1 MEERFL
7 KEVPLKNGRIIKLT
21 GGLYTVMNTEDG
33 STQNVKARGLF
44 RHTNESPKVGDF
56 VTYDDDFI
64 RTIEERENSLLR
76 PPIANVDQAILIQS
90 AKKPDF
96 QFTLLD
102 QFLLLIEHEDIL
114 PVIVINKIDLLSEKE
129 LMKLREDMTYYQH
142 YYEVYYVS
150 AKEGIGLDVLPKVF
164 EEKVSV
170 FAGQTGAGKSSL
182 LNALDASLDL
192 ETNEISKAL
201 GRGKHTTRHTELI
214 PLFGGLIADTPGF
227 SKLDFS
233 HIGEDEVAHCFVDFF
248 ERSSAC
254 KFREC
259 KHINEPKCA
268 VKDGVEKGEILPAR
282 YDDYLYI
289 MNIVK
294 EPKNKR

>member
-1 MEERFL
+1 
-7 KEVPLKNGRIIKLT
+7 LKNGRIIKLT
-21 GGLYTVMNTEDG
+21 GGLYTVLNEDNQLV
-33 STQNVKARGLF
+33 TNVKARGLF

-56 VTYDDDFI
+56 VTYDDSFI
-64 RTIEERENSLLR
+64 MTIEERENSLFR
-76 PPIANVDQAILIQS
+76 PPIANVDQAIWIQS
-90 AKKPDF
+90 AKAPDF

-102 QFLLLIEHEDIL
+102 QFLLLIEHEDIV
-114 PVIVINKIDLLSEKE
+114 PVIVVNKIDLLTDDE
-129 LMKLREDMTYYQH
+129 LIQLKKDMTYYESF
-142 YYEVYYVS
+142 YDVFYVS
-150 AKEGIGLDVLPKVF
+150 AKKQIGLELLPEIFRDKVNVL
-164 EEKVSV
+164 
-170 FAGQTGAGKSSL
+170 AGQTGAGKSSL
-182 LNALDASLDL
+182 LNALDAKLNIK
-192 ETNEISKAL
+192 TNEISKAL

-233 HIGEDEVAHCFVDFF
+233 HINEDEVAHCFVDFF
-248 ERSSAC
+248 ELSSGC

-268 VKDGVEKGEILPAR
+268 VKEHVKNGQILPVR

-294 EPKNKR
+294 ENKNKR

>member
-1 MEERFL
+1 M
-7 KEVPLKNGRIIKLT
+7 KKGRIIKLT
-21 GGLYTVMNTEDG
+21 GGLYTVMNTEDK
-33 STQNVKARGLF
+33 TTTNLKARGLF

-56 VTYDDDFI
+56 VTYDESFI
-64 RTIEERENSLLR
+64 MTIEERENSLSR

-90 AKKPDF
+90 SKAPDF

-114 PVIVINKIDLLSEKE
+114 PVIVVNKIDLLNETE
-129 LMKLREDMTYYQH
+129 LAKLKKDMS
-142 YYEVYYVS
+142 YYESFYDVYFVS
-150 AKEGIGLDVLPKVF
+150 AATKEGLEDLPDVF
-164 EEKVSV
+164 RDKVSV
-170 FAGQTGAGKSSL
+170 FAGQTGAGKSSI

-214 PLFGGLIADTPGF
+214 PLYGGLIADTPGF

-233 HIGEDEVAHCFVDFF
+233 HVDESEVAHCFVDFF
-248 ERSSAC
+248 ALSSQC

-259 KHINEPKCA
+259 RHINEPKCA
-268 VKDGVEKGEILPAR
+268 VKEELAKGNILPAR
-282 YDDYLYI
+282 YDDYLHI
-289 MNIVK
+289 MNMIK
-294 EPKNKR
+294 EKKNKR

>member
-1 MEERFL
+1 
-7 KEVPLKNGRIIKLT
+7 LKNGRIIKLT
-21 GGLYTVMNTEDG
+21 GGLYTVLNEDNQLV
-33 STQNVKARGLF
+33 TNVKARGLF

-56 VTYDDDFI
+56 VTYDDSFI
-64 RTIEERENSLLR
+64 MTIEERENSLFR

-90 AKKPDF
+90 AKAPDF

-102 QFLLLIEHEDIL
+102 QFLLLIEHEDIV
-114 PVIVINKIDLLSEKE
+114 PVIVVNKIDLLTDDE
-129 LMKLREDMTYYQH
+129 LIQLKKDMTYYESF
-142 YYEVYYVS
+142 YDVFYVS
-150 AKEGIGLDVLPKVF
+150 AKKQIGLELLPEIFRDKVNVL
-164 EEKVSV
+164 
-170 FAGQTGAGKSSL
+170 AGQTGAGKSSL
-182 LNALDASLDL
+182 LNALDAKLNIK
-192 ETNEISKAL
+192 TNEISKAL

-233 HIGEDEVAHCFVDFF
+233 HINEDEVAHCFVDFF
-248 ERSSAC
+248 ELSSGC

-268 VKDGVEKGEILPAR
+268 VKEHVKNGQILPVR

-294 EPKNKR
+294 ENKNKR

>member
-1 MEERFL
+1 M
-7 KEVPLKNGRIIKLT
+7 KNGRIIKLT
-21 GGLYTVMNTEDG
+21 GGLYTVMNEEDQI
-33 STQNVKARGLF
+33 TTNMKARGLF

-56 VTYDDDFI
+56 VTYDDSFI
-64 RTIEERENSLLR
+64 MTIKERENSLLR

-90 AKKPDF
+90 AKAPDF

-102 QFLLLIEHEDIL
+102 QFLLLIEHEDIV
-114 PVIVINKIDLLSEKE
+114 PVIVVNKIDLLTDEELAKLKKE
-129 LMKLREDMTYYQH
+129 MTYYESF
-142 YYEVYYVS
+142 YDVFYVS
-150 AKEGIGLDVLPKVF
+150 AKKQIGLKALPTIFRNKVN
-164 EEKVSV
+164 V
-170 FAGQTGAGKSSL
+170 FAGQTGAGKSSI
-182 LNALDASLDL
+182 LNALDTALNIK
-192 ETNEISKAL
+192 TNEISKAL

-233 HIGEDEVAHCFVDFF
+233 HINEDEVAHCFVDFF
-248 ERSSAC
+248 DLSSAC

-268 VKDGVEKGEILPAR
+268 VKEELKNGNILPSR
-282 YDDYLYI
+282 YEDYLYI

-294 EPKNKR
+294 ENKNKR

>member
-1 MEERFL
+1 M
-7 KEVPLKNGRIIKLT
+7 KKGRIIKLT

-33 STQNVKARGLF
+33 STLNLKARGLF
-44 RHTNESPKVGDF
+44 RHTKESPKVGDF
-56 VTYDDDFI
+56 VEYNEDFI
-64 RTIEERENSLLR
+64 QTIEKRENSLLR
-76 PPIANVDQAILIQS
+76 PPISNVDQAILIQS

-114 PVIVINKIDLLSEKE
+114 PVIVINKIDLLEEEE
-129 LMKLREDMTYYQH
+129 LKKIKDALA
-142 YYEVYYVS
+142 YYEDYYDVYYVS
-150 AKEGIGLDVLPKVF
+150 AKQGIGVDALPEVF
-164 EEKVSV
+164 EGKVSV

-233 HIGEDEVAHCFVDFF
+233 HIDEEEVAHCFVDFF
-248 ERSSAC
+248 KRSSDC

-268 VKDGVEKGEILPAR
+268 VKEALKKGEILKER
-282 YDDYLYI
+282 YEDYLYI
-289 MNIVK
+289 MSMVK
-294 EPKNKR
+294 EGKNKR